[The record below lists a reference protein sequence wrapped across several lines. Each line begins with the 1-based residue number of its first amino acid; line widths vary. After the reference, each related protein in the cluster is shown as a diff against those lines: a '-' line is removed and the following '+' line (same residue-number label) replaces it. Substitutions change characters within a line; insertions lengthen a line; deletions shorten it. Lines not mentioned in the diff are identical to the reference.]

1 MARHE
6 RRDARRSDL
15 TLFAPSFMSTELPTT
30 PTDTVDSLP
39 PVDASS
45 EPVSGQGPEGSTAV
59 PAPEGAEA
67 PASNRTP
74 EMGSAACLA
83 LLQQH
88 FPALF
93 PHQGPYRPLKLRIQA
108 DIQARVPGVFTRKA
122 LSITLHRHTT
132 STAYLRGLVSSSHR
146 FDLDGQEAG
155 ELADEHRAAA
165 KTELD
170 RRQALMAE
178 RRAAER
184 AAARAAQGQAPKARG
199 PVSLNEATGQPSDT
213 AELQQRHERQERPH
227 KSEPRRHDTRSP
239 RPSSRPQRP
248 RRDDAFGS
256 RSQGQARPSRS
267 DGPRSDVRG
276 ESGSPARRAN
286 TSELN
291 TRQVQAPHPA
301 FTDPAQRD
309 RQNLLRAWETTGLTK
324 RNFCTL
330 KGLSE
335 SDFDGQIAL
344 AQQERAARR

>member
-1 MARHE
+1 
-6 RRDARRSDL
+6 
-15 TLFAPSFMSTELPTT
+15 MSTELPTT
-30 PTDTVDSLP
+30 PTDLVDTPSAVEPLTEPALSTPEEGLAAMPAEEGTLP
-39 PVDASS
+39 
-45 EPVSGQGPEGSTAV
+45 QGA
-59 PAPEGAEA
+59 A
-67 PASNRTP
+67 RTP
-74 EMGSAACLA
+74 EMSSAACLA

-93 PHQGPYRPLKLRIQA
+93 PAQGPYRPLKLRIQA

-132 STAYLRGLVSSSHR
+132 STAYLRGLVGATHR

-155 ELADEHRAAA
+155 ELAEEHRAAA

-184 AAARAAQGQAPKARG
+184 AASRAGQGRPTGPMGADSDGGSPSAGAPVRRERSDRSNRSDQPRERRADARG
-199 PVSLNEATGQPSDT
+199 PRASN
-213 AELQQRHERQERPH
+213 RPQG
-227 KSEPRRHDTRSP
+227 PRREGASGAPGGRPDGQGRMRPP
-239 RPSSRPQRP
+239 RDDRP
-248 RRDDAFGS
+248 RGDANPE
-256 RSQGQARPSRS
+256 AA
-267 DGPRSDVRG
+267 DTI
-276 ESGSPARRAN
+276 ARR
-286 TSELN
+286 E
-291 TRQVQAPHPA
+291 QAPVPV

-335 SDFDGQIAL
+335 ADFDAQIAQ
-344 AQQERAARR
+344 AQQERSSPR